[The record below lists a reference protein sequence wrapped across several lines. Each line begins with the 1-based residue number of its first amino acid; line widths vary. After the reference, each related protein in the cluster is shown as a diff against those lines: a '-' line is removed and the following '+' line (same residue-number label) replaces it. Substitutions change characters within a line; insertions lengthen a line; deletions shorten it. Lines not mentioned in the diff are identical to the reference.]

1 MINKKKLFKTLII
14 IALLIIIIF
23 AVIQIG
29 RTLAR
34 YETTTTTNR
43 DVDVAFWIV
52 DNSFDSQRLYIND
65 IYPKSTAFEYPFTVA
80 NYDPGA
86 DLTSETDDKIAE
98 TDMEYEILL
107 KTTTNLPLS
116 YEIIREGAICAQ
128 GGELYPDAEQSELYT
143 DTDGTV
149 YRKIEIKQTII
160 EGETTRTIPFTINT
174 INDDT
179 NQKQKITDDFII
191 KVTFPE
197 EYSANENY
205 ADLMEYVDIELTA
218 RQVIAE

>member
-1 MINKKKLFKTLII
+1 MINKKRLFKTLII

-34 YETTTTTNR
+34 YETTTTTAR
-43 DVDVAFWIV
+43 DVDVAFWVV

-65 IYPKSTAFEYPFTVA
+65 IYPKSTTFDYTFTVS

-98 TDMEYEILL
+98 TDMEYEIVL

-116 YEIIREGAICAQ
+116 YEITKNGTTCAK
-128 GGELYPDAEQSELYT
+128 GGELYPTAEQSTLYT

-149 YRKIEIKQTII
+149 YRKIEIGTS
-160 EGETTRTIPFTINT
+160 TTPFNMNT
-174 INDDT
+174 IDNET
-179 NQKQKITDDFII
+179 HQKQKVTDTFII

-197 EYSANENY
+197 EYSANEKY
-205 ADLMEYVDIELTA
+205 ADLMEYVNIELTA
-218 RQVIAE
+218 RQSIAE

>member
-1 MINKKKLFKTLII
+1 MINKKRLFKTLII

-23 AVIQIG
+23 AVIRIG

-34 YETTTTTNR
+34 YETTTTTER
-43 DVDVAFWIV
+43 DVEVAFWIV

-65 IYPKSTAFEYPFTVA
+65 IYPKSTAFEYAFTVA
-80 NYDPGA
+80 NYNPGA
-86 DLTSETDDKIAE
+86 DLTSEADDKIAE

-116 YEIIREGAICAQ
+116 YEIIREGATCAK
-128 GGELYPDAEQSELYT
+128 GGELYPDAEESILYT
-143 DTDGTV
+143 DEDGTV
-149 YRKIEIKQTII
+149 YRKIEI
-160 EGETTRTIPFTINT
+160 GTTATPFTINT

-197 EYSANENY
+197 EYSANQNY
-205 ADLMEYVDIELTA
+205 ADLMEYIDIELTA
-218 RQVIAE
+218 RQTIAE

>member
-34 YETTTTTNR
+34 YETTTTTAR
-43 DVDVAFWIV
+43 DVEVAFWIV

-65 IYPKSTAFEYPFTVA
+65 IYPKSTAFEYTFTVA
-80 NYDPGA
+80 NYNPGA
-86 DLTSETDDKIAE
+86 DLTSEADDKIAE

-116 YEIIREGAICAQ
+116 YEIIREGDVCAQ

-149 YRKIEIKQTII
+149 YRKIEIGTSA
-160 EGETTRTIPFTINT
+160 TPFTINT

-197 EYSANENY
+197 EYNANENY